1 MSCYD
6 TARKYCNRKSLK
18 NWHKTRRRLFSE
30 SAPALMLSFNQV
42 VRLSWELHQ
51 NVVMRHLS
59 TRTLPAATEKRGCV
73 CCHRCRDGSW
83 LMLCIYPGLTSNDDT
98 HLIERS
104 RYAFVSSPSHVR
116 QGLWDGRAREDSSL
130 KRHTLWL
137 MTYLKASYRGKFSWI
152 ARVVWSF
159 TCRASKGLVSSHLC
173 FSRSAAHPGEKKKG
187 SPPLCQV
194 DSMTPLSPAT
204 LSDPLSSVSS
214 TGPPPV
220 SSHCS
225 DLKLY
230 PRGESSR
237 QQRTCDTKLWMN
249 LSS

>member
-18 NWHKTRRRLFSE
+18 NWHKTRRRQFSE

-83 LMLCIYPGLTSNDDT
+83 WMLCIYPGLTSNDDA

-159 TCRASKGLVSSHLC
+159 TCRAGKGLVSSHLC
-173 FSRSAAHPGEKKKG
+173 FSRSAAHPGEKKKA
-187 SPPLCQV
+187 PRH
-194 DSMTPLSPAT
+194 
-204 LSDPLSSVSS
+204 SV
-214 TGPPPV
+214 
-220 SSHCS
+220 
-225 DLKLY
+225 K
-230 PRGESSR
+230 
-237 QQRTCDTKLWMN
+237 
-249 LSS
+249 